1 MANLIE
7 MIRWVITPDIVR
19 DASSVTGESDA
30 ATRATI
36 NGAIPSVLMGGLELG
51 STQAGSERLMQMIS
65 DGGYGAETV
74 SGFGHLISDANSR
87 QSLENSGEQVLS
99 GLFGARSDGVSHAVA
114 QAGGVRHSSA
124 SHLLRLIAPLVL
136 GMIGKQ
142 ISARGLDSRGLMN
155 MLMGERSSVVAAL
168 PAGVARALGFERGA
182 REEAPRAEH
191 ERERPHEVK
200 VNRRSSFGPA
210 LVGALAALALLFFLT
225 RSGRHREETRVAAPP
240 ASEIQMPVT
249 PAPTPGA
256 PAATPGTSFTEIDEY
271 MTGKGKAAKVFIL
284 QGITFE
290 ENSSTLTSDAKTK
303 VNELA
308 SVLKAHPEA
317 QVRIEGH
324 TDNQGSASANRRL
337 SLDRANQVK
346 AELVNDGVHEG
357 NITTRGVGGEH
368 PIASNDTD
376 AGRAQNRRT
385 VLVVVKR

>member
-1 MANLIE
+1 

-19 DASSVTGESDA
+19 EASSATGESDA

-51 STQAGSERLMQMIS
+51 STQAGAERLTQMIS

-74 SGFGHLISDANSR
+74 SGFGHLITDANSR
-87 QSLENSGEQVLS
+87 QSLENSGEQLLTS
-99 GLFGARSDGVSHAVA
+99 LFGSRTDAVSHAVA

-124 SHLLRLIAPLVL
+124 SHLMRLIAPLVM

-142 ISARGLDSRGLMN
+142 ISARGLDTRGVMN
-155 MLMGERSSVVAAL
+155 MLMGERSSVVASL

-182 REEAPRAEH
+182 HEEAPRVEG
-191 ERERPHEVK
+191 ERERPREIK

-210 LVGALAALALLFFLT
+210 LIGALAALALLFFLT
-225 RSGRHREETRVAAPP
+225 RSGRRHETTVTAPP
-240 ASEIQMPVT
+240 ASEIQTPVT
-249 PAPTPGA
+249 VAPA
-256 PAATPGTSFTEIDEY
+256 PAAPGVTPGTSFTEIDEY

-290 ENSSTLTSDAKTK
+290 TNSSTLTSDAKTK

-308 SVLKAHPEA
+308 TVLKAHPDAEI
-317 QVRIEGH
+317 RIEGH
-324 TDNQGSASANRRL
+324 TDNQGNAAENRRL

-346 AELVNDGVHEG
+346 AELVNDGVDAGHVM
-357 NITTRGVGGEH
+357 TRGAGGEH
-368 PIASNDTD
+368 PIASNDTE